1 MPYTKNSENF
11 IDYFLNDMSLFLKKR
26 TIKQQKKNR

>member
-11 IDYFLNDMSLFLKKR
+11 IDYFLNDMSLFLKKKNYK
-26 TIKQQKKNR
+26 TTKKNR